1 MLGIGLGN
9 IFSGKTIE
17 LKTKENFANSIA
29 KNRNG
34 VIMDSQIDQY
44 EKNISDSFLISD
56 TNNKA
61 TLNGGGGLRI
71 KARVLYEYLPAQQDE
86 LKLTVGEYIYILE
99 KNLDDEGWWR
109 GESISTGAIGVFPDN
124 FVEELHDMSPRIL
137 LTDKKT
143 KQNGHLSPSNSSEL
157 GNDASGKPNQNSLT
171 NSTTSTSS
179 NSNTSS
185 NNSLSKLSVINK
197 TAAVN
202 QAATPLPAEPHVNS
216 KSQSDLSEDLE
227 EFNNSSETNKLI
239 HIKKT
244 KQTNKR
250 PPSFRKKKVWIIVK
264 ECFFAYLAEH
274 GKIYST
280 ESCQQPQCPKKTN

>member
-61 TLNGGGGLRI
+61 TLNGGGLRI
-71 KARVLYEYLPAQQDE
+71 KARVLYEYIPAQQDE

-143 KQNGHLSPSNSSEL
+143 KQNGHLSPSSEL
-157 GNDASGKPNQNSLT
+157 GIDATGKPNQNSLT

-197 TAAVN
+197 TPVVN
-202 QAATPLPAEPHVNS
+202 QTGTLLPAEPNANS

-227 EFNNSSETNKLI
+227 EFNNPSETNKLI

-250 PPSFRKKKVWIIVK
+250 PPSFRKKKVLIFI
-264 ECFFAYLAEH
+264 EEFFTIMI
-274 GKIYST
+274 KSDPT
-280 ESCQQPQCPKKTN
+280 KRC